1 MSSGLSFFYRYMQC
15 PFCHFDQSN
24 VLESRDSEDNQVT
37 RRRRECEKCRKRFT
51 TYERVEGPQLIVIKK
66 GGLRESF
73 DREKLRQGIIHACEK
88 RPISTDLIEE
98 MVNQVEKEMLN
109 KKSSEVSSRLIGNAV
124 LRQLKRVDK
133 VAYVRFASVYLDFDD
148 IEDFSSLIKEIK

>member
-1 MSSGLSFFYRYMQC
+1 
-15 PFCHFDQSN
+15 
-24 VLESRDSEDNQVT
+24 
-37 RRRRECEKCRKRFT
+37 
-51 TYERVEGPQLIVIKK
+51 LIVIKK